1 VTRLAVI
8 ILACGKSKRFVGYDV
23 PKQFLSFKSPQ
34 IGGREM
40 QMWQHTVDGVTTNA
54 DFYIAMLNEHVH
66 KNIRVASPF
75 HINVLNMSP
84 TRGQADTLFQAVSQ
98 IKSFSPKPRG
108 VLVLNCDQGFA
119 PGVLESFITLGHLE
133 GMPAALTFKAPASE
147 AHRWSYVDNHPF
159 FYAAKER
166 KAASE
171 HAMAGAYFFPSLT
184 ELYVA
189 AQDVCMWAPT
199 GHEPYVSEIFGYIP
213 GTKRSIEMRRE
224 DWYDWGTPETFED
237 FKKGCQ

>member
-1 VTRLAVI
+1 MSRLAVI
-8 ILACGKSKRFVGYDV
+8 ILACGKSTRFAGYDV
-23 PKQFLSFKSPQ
+23 PKQFLPFKSPQ

-40 QMWQHTVDGVTTNA
+40 QMWQHTVSSLHTEA
-54 DFYIAMLNEHVH
+54 DFYIAILNEHVH
-66 KNIRVASPF
+66 KNIQVASPF

-98 IKSFSPKPRG
+98 IRTFSKPSS

-119 PGVLESFITLGHLE
+119 PNVLESFVTLGYLE
-133 GMPAALTFKAPASE
+133 GMPAALTFKASAAEAS
-147 AHRWSYVDNHPF
+147 RWSYVDNHPF

-171 HAMAGAYFFPSLT
+171 HALAGAYFFPSIM

-189 AQDVCMWAPT
+189 AQDVCMWSPT
-199 GHEPYVSEIFGYIP
+199 NHEPYVSEIFGYIP

-224 DWYDWGTPETFED
+224 DWYDWGTPEAFEE